1 MNYRRLLLLAMLA
14 FSAPSLHAAEK
25 SVEGMIE
32 RQSPYSTQATIE
44 RAEQLILQ
52 KGLKIFARID
62 HSAAAASVG
71 QTLPPTQLLIFGNAQ
86 GGTPLMQCAQ
96 SMGIDL
102 PLKLLV
108 WEDKQNRVWLAYND
122 PAWIASRHH
131 VNDCPAVAGMSTMLN
146 ALTESI
152 TQP

>member
-1 MNYRRLLLLAMLA
+1 
-14 FSAPSLHAAEK
+14 
-25 SVEGMIE
+25 MIE

-62 HSAAAASVG
+62 HSAAAASIG
-71 QTLPPTQLLIFGNAQ
+71 QTLAPTQLLIFGNAQ

-96 SMGIDL
+96 SIGIDL

-122 PAWIASRHH
+122 PAWIAARHH
-131 VNDCPAVAGMSTMLN
+131 ANDCPAVAGMSTMLN
-146 ALTESI
+146 ALT
-152 TQP
+152 